1 MAPSDDLSP
10 EADYEATVRTAARR
24 NLRALAALLCALG
37 VAFVLSRQGP
47 ALAAWT
53 RGETDLRGH
62 RRYAPRHPVDRA
74 ALRRVDFA
82 RVHAQLLPRWLVAL
96 QRADTPASSRGAAA
110 ALAALRRA
118 VAPDRNLDAI
128 LVELDAR
135 VRDDLAGNSARVR
148 YLLWAWGAYLDAA
161 GVPYRVE
168 GTVLRR
174 RWRASLRFRAYRVVD
189 DAPVAVGARRYR
201 ARMLRRVDGT
211 NLREADLGHAGEAD
225 DGALVVIDTVFRL
238 AADEVWPMLD
248 PSDDAHRPPLE
259 RAHAAAVRAEA
270 ASALPPDDLARL
282 TRTAHAR
289 LVMVNA
295 AAAINARSWCSAVPA
310 IGHVPWWGYGPAL
323 VERARAAVAE
333 APEDPDCPPMLPEE
347 AEDFAAGSLT
357 IRAEAGLDRSLTAL
371 VTWLARAVI
380 VHEVRHV
387 ADDWEA
393 DGLRAPLACDDCP
406 RGLGTSGRAEL
417 AAYLASF
424 GAPGVG
430 RVSFYQACRAAGA
443 GVGPHGAALQVAAK
457 HLGGGGCLAPPRDLY
472 AAARRAE
479 RGLFGRVTAVT
490 LPPVRPI
497 AGLVP
502 TPR

>member
-1 MAPSDDLSP
+1 MAPHDDLTP

-24 NLRALAALLCALG
+24 RLRVAAALVCALG
-37 VAFVLSRQGP
+37 VALVLSRQG
-47 ALAAWT
+47 AAIAAWT

-96 QRADTPASSRGAAA
+96 QRADTPAGDRRAVE

-118 VAPDRNLDAI
+118 IAPDRNLDAI
-128 LVELDAR
+128 VTELDAR

-148 YLLWAWGAYLDAA
+148 YLLWAWGAYLDRA

-189 DAPVAVGARRYR
+189 DAPVAVGARAYR
-201 ARMLRRVDGT
+201 ARLLRRVDGT

-225 DGALVVIDTVFRL
+225 EGALVVIDTVFRL

-248 PSDDAHRPPLE
+248 AADDVHRAPLE

-270 ASALPPDDLARL
+270 ASVLAPEDHARL
-282 TRTAHAR
+282 ARTAHAR
-289 LVMVNA
+289 FVMVNA
-295 AAAINARSWCSAVPA
+295 ASAINARSWCSAVPA
-310 IGHVPWWGYGPAL
+310 IGHVPWWGYTPELAA
-323 VERARAAVAE
+323 RARAVAAE

-347 AEDFAAGSLT
+347 AEDFASGSVAV
-357 IRAEAGLDRSLTAL
+357 RAEAGLDRSLAAL
-371 VTWLARAVI
+371 VTWLARAVT

-387 ADDWEA
+387 ADDWEV
-393 DGLRAPLACDDCP
+393 DGLRTPLACDDCP
-406 RGLGTSGRAEL
+406 RALGTSGRAEL

-424 GAPGVG
+424 GTPGVG
-430 RVSFYQACRAAGA
+430 RVSFYQACRAAGG
-443 GVGPHGAALQVAAK
+443 GVGPHGAALRVANKEVGA
-457 HLGGGGCLAPPRDLY
+457 CLAPPRDLY
-472 AAARRAE
+472 GAARRAE
-479 RGLFGRVTAVT
+479 RALFGRATSVT
-490 LPPVRPI
+490 LPPARSV

-502 TPR
+502 TRR